1 VVRGSAE
8 RVEFK
13 TATTECAEVHGG
25 NYRGNSSVISAP
37 SAPSVVKFLFAAR
50 QLGSGSLAV
59 VQDFAIIV
67 V

>member
-13 TATTECAEVHGG
+13 TATTEGAEYTEGNNHGS
-25 NYRGNSSVISAP
+25 YFVSV
-37 SAPSVVKFLFAAR
+37 PSVVKFLFAAR